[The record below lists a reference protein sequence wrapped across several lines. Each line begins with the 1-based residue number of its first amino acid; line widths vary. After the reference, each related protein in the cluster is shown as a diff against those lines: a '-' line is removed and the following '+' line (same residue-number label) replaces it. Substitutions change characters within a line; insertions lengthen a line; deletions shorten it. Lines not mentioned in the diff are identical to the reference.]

1 MIIKGIP
8 ARRTDNFGSL
18 IEYIR
23 SVVEYVRIHGDR
35 ALVELTKKYDGVE
48 IESIR
53 LDSAELEKCIEGLPD
68 AIRRSIDMLYTHL
81 YNIHSTILP
90 RDIRIDLNGVSM
102 GISWRSIERIG
113 IYVPSGYRSYPSTLL
128 MAGIPAIVAGVREVY
143 VSSPP
148 MRNGCVNPAIAYG
161 AVKIGAKEVY
171 RVGGPHAIA
180 AMAYGTE
187 SVVKVN
193 KIVGPGS
200 VYVQAA
206 KHVVREV
213 VDIDGIE
220 GPTELAIIADEHADH
235 RKIVLNMKSQA
246 EHSKDTFIV
255 LLTFSH
261 KVIENVERELSSD
274 VNHTYYLALVR
285 DIDEAIDIVNNLAP
299 EHLSLYVKN
308 PFNYLDRIRN
318 AGAIT
323 LGSEPSAMVDYLG
336 PDHILPTSGWA
347 KTRGVLTVYDFLKPI
362 AIFYSS
368 KDIASEIL
376 FAARILAEYE
386 GFQLHSQSMGV
397 DNDV

>member
-1 MIIKGIP
+1 VIIKGIP
-8 ARRTDNFGSL
+8 ARKTENFGSL

-23 SVVEYVRIHGDR
+23 SVVEYVRTHGDR
-35 ALVELTKKYDGVE
+35 ALIELTKKYDGVE

-53 LDSAELEKCIEGLPD
+53 LDSTELEKCIEGLSD
-68 AIRRSIDMLYTHL
+68 VIRRSIDMLYTHL

-113 IYVPSGYRSYPSTLL
+113 IYVPSGYKSYPSTLL

-143 VSSPP
+143 ISSPP

-200 VYVQAA
+200 IYVQAA

-220 GPTELAIIADEHADH
+220 GPTELVIIADENADH
-235 RKIVLNMKSQA
+235 RKIALNMKSQA
-246 EHSKDTFIV
+246 EHSKDTFIA

-274 VNHTYYLALVR
+274 ANHTYYLALVR
-285 DIDEAIDIVNNLAP
+285 DIDEAIDIANNLAP
-299 EHLSLYVKN
+299 EHLSLYVTN
-308 PFNYLDRIRN
+308 PFNYLDRSRN
-318 AGAIT
+318 ASHVTAH
-323 LGSEPSAMVDYLG
+323 SEPSAMKKKLV
-336 PDHILPTSGWA
+336 PDHILPTNGWA

-368 KDIASEIL
+368 KGIASEIL
-376 FAARILAEYE
+376 SAARVLA
-386 GFQLHSQSMGV
+386 
-397 DNDV
+397 